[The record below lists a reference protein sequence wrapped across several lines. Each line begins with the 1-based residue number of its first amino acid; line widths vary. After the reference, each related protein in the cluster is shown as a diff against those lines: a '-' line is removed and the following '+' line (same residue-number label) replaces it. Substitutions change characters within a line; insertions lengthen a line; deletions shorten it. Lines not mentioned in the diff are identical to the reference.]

1 MQSSMK
7 VFKDLGS
14 LDWQPDPIQPLCY
27 ELFMSTGAV
36 GQASVIYAILKTF
49 TPTCST
55 VYYILPDNDCIV
67 PSVNPSPLSTS
78 LVQYWN
84 CASVTYCLMWPVRP
98 WRFVL
103 ESVKRRVLSSDV
115 CFGFFLI
122 QFACSPSVCG
132 GVFLVLQTQVG
143 FIRDS
148 DSPFKLHHLMLLG

>member
-1 MQSSMK
+1 MNFVSDCVPSPWCCSVQEAGTPISEPLTSQTMWLVQSSMK

-36 GQASVIYAILKTF
+36 GQANVIYAILKTF
-49 TPTCST
+49 TPICST

-67 PSVNPSPLSTS
+67 SSVNPSPLSTS

-103 ESVKRRVLSSDV
+103 EPVKRKVLSSDV
-115 CFGFFLI
+115 CFGSF
-122 QFACSPSVCG
+122 
-132 GVFLVLQTQVG
+132 
-143 FIRDS
+143 
-148 DSPFKLHHLMLLG
+148 